1 MPRFSRAR
9 GTAMKQDERA
19 PFVRALQRARV
30 SAYAPGEFVEQESFM
45 RAAEIRALAEQAGIA
60 PGVSVLDLCCGVAGP
75 GRFITRELGCTYLG
89 VDSSSSAIDIARES
103 AGDLPC
109 RFEVA
114 RIPPIPPGPFDVVL
128 LFETMLAF
136 PDKETLLRGDI
147 PGAHGPAGGSPS
159 PWRRACPL
167 TEAERE
173 SMPDADTVWL
183 TPLQEMLTCLERVGL
198 RVRWQEDC
206 SQSHRAVA
214 DSLIERVRRRCHGH
228 CRADRAQGTGGAA
241 GRPPAL
247 ERLAARGHGSARS
260 RSLRRRRRRQA
271 EHYVSIPGKRRGGLW
286 MRATVMYGA
295 GDVRVEDVPDA
306 QLVEP
311 GDALV
316 RVTRAA
322 ICGSDLWPYKSM
334 EADGAGRRM
343 GHEFIGVVEA
353 VGTEVTSLQAGDL
366 VASPFL
372 WSDGTCVL
380 CREGMHPSCLHG
392 GRYGDDGVDGG
403 QGEAVRVPQADGT
416 LVRLPVAPD
425 DALMP
430 SLLTLTDV
438 MATGHHAALSARVGP
453 GRSVAVVGDGAV
465 GLCGVIA
472 ARRLGAEQII
482 VLGHHEDRIALA
494 RDFGATDVV
503 SERGDEAVQRVRE
516 LTDGLGAH
524 SVLECVGHEESTIT
538 ALHSARPGGAVG
550 RVGVPQEASI
560 SEGESTFFDNVTIS
574 GGPAPARAYM
584 EELLPDVLEGRIEPG
599 RVFDRVGSL
608 KDVPDGYRAMNDR
621 EAIKV
626 MLEL

>member
-1 MPRFSRAR
+1 
-9 GTAMKQDERA
+9 
-19 PFVRALQRARV
+19 
-30 SAYAPGEFVEQESFM
+30 
-45 RAAEIRALAEQAGIA
+45 
-60 PGVSVLDLCCGVAGP
+60 
-75 GRFITRELGCTYLG
+75 
-89 VDSSSSAIDIARES
+89 
-103 AGDLPC
+103 
-109 RFEVA
+109 
-114 RIPPIPPGPFDVVL
+114 
-128 LFETMLAF
+128 
-136 PDKETLLRGDI
+136 
-147 PGAHGPAGGSPS
+147 
-159 PWRRACPL
+159 
-167 TEAERE
+167 
-173 SMPDADTVWL
+173 
-183 TPLQEMLTCLERVGL
+183 
-198 RVRWQEDC
+198 
-206 SQSHRAVA
+206 
-214 DSLIERVRRRCHGH
+214 
-228 CRADRAQGTGGAA
+228 
-241 GRPPAL
+241 
-247 ERLAARGHGSARS
+247 
-260 RSLRRRRRRQA
+260 
-271 EHYVSIPGKRRGGLW
+271 

-316 RVTRAA
+316 RVTLAA

-353 VGTEVTSLQAGDL
+353 VGTDVTSLQAGDL

-380 CREGMHPSCLHG
+380 CKEGMHPSCLHG

-416 LVRLPVAPD
+416 LVRLPVEPD
-425 DALMP
+425 AVLMP

-438 MATGHHAALSARVGP
+438 MSTGHHAALSARVSP
-453 GRSVAVVGDGAV
+453 GKSVAVVGDGAV

-472 ARRLGAEQII
+472 ARRLGAEQIVI
-482 VLGHHEDRIALA
+482 LGHHENRIALA

-538 ALHSARPGGAVG
+538 ALRSARPGGAVG

-608 KDVPDGYRAMNDR
+608 KDVPEGYRAMNDR

-626 MLEL
+626 MIEL

>member
-1 MPRFSRAR
+1 
-9 GTAMKQDERA
+9 
-19 PFVRALQRARV
+19 
-30 SAYAPGEFVEQESFM
+30 
-45 RAAEIRALAEQAGIA
+45 
-60 PGVSVLDLCCGVAGP
+60 
-75 GRFITRELGCTYLG
+75 
-89 VDSSSSAIDIARES
+89 
-103 AGDLPC
+103 
-109 RFEVA
+109 
-114 RIPPIPPGPFDVVL
+114 
-128 LFETMLAF
+128 
-136 PDKETLLRGDI
+136 
-147 PGAHGPAGGSPS
+147 
-159 PWRRACPL
+159 
-167 TEAERE
+167 
-173 SMPDADTVWL
+173 
-183 TPLQEMLTCLERVGL
+183 
-198 RVRWQEDC
+198 
-206 SQSHRAVA
+206 
-214 DSLIERVRRRCHGH
+214 
-228 CRADRAQGTGGAA
+228 
-241 GRPPAL
+241 
-247 ERLAARGHGSARS
+247 
-260 RSLRRRRRRQA
+260 
-271 EHYVSIPGKRRGGLW
+271 

-626 MLEL
+626 MIEL